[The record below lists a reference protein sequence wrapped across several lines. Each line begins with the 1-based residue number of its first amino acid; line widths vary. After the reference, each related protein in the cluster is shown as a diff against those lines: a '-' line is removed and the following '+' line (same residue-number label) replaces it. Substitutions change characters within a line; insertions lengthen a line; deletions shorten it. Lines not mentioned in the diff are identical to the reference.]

1 MTTVAM
7 LLRMFF
13 PPRCPFCREI
23 LKGYPVEDGAYP
35 VWAKREVIPELLCR
49 RCASELPWLKDCCP
63 RCAREL
69 EGKGTCSCRKE
80 KYAFENCCAVG
91 RYTGDVREALHFFK
105 YRQKKWLAEP
115 LGKLLS
121 WKLASLSWAGS
132 IEAVVPVPLTPRRQ
146 AERGYNQA
154 ALLAGVVGKE
164 TGVPVLNILERVKE
178 TESQTGMKRDRRWE
192 NLKGAFRC
200 QKGGQ
205 RYGHL
210 LLIDDVL
217 TTGATAHEAA
227 CALKD
232 GVAERV
238 SVAVFAR

>member
-1 MTTVAM
+1 M
-7 LLRMFF
+7 
-13 PPRCPFCREI
+13 
-23 LKGYPVEDGAYP
+23 
-35 VWAKREVIPELLCR
+35 
-49 RCASELPWLKDCCP
+49 
-63 RCAREL
+63 

-80 KYAFENCCAVG
+80 KYAFEIAARWAVI
-91 RYTGDVREALHFFK
+91 REMSGKHSTFK
-105 YRQKKWLAEP
+105 PPKKWLAEP

-238 SVAVFAR
+238 SGAVFAR